1 MNGIPVSSEYT
12 PRTTLDIGTVGGLIL
27 AFASMCGALVYMGME
42 GQGSVNLAGFIDP
55 PAIMM
60 VLGGGLAVALVGFP
74 MSRVISMFPI
84 MRMLFLRKRQHPSGL
99 IREVIL
105 LAAVARREGLLALE
119 PKLNSIDDHFLRLG
133 IQLCVDGIKP
143 ETIEEVLRTEMEAME
158 TRHNEGRKV
167 LETVGR
173 CGPAFGM
180 IATLLGLVMML
191 GNLSNAASIGPS
203 MAVALI
209 GTLYGAVIAN
219 LICIPMAEK
228 LGCLNHEEMLYKE
241 IVLRGILSIQAG
253 DNPIIVLQKL
263 ITFLPPKYRIG
274 LEESGV

>member
-1 MNGIPVSSEYT
+1 MDV
-12 PRTTLDIGTVGGLIL
+12 TTIGGLIL
-27 AFASMCGALVYMGME
+27 GFLMMGCALAFMGMSGE
-42 GQGSVNLAGFIDP
+42 GGMNLAGFIDP

-60 VLGGGLAVALVGFP
+60 VLGGGTAVMLVGFP
-74 MSRVISMFPI
+74 LHRVLSMFPI
-84 MRMLFLRKRQHPSGL
+84 AKKLFFRKKENPAEL
-99 IREVIL
+99 IQGVVK
-105 LAAVARREGLLALE
+105 LAEVARREGLLALDNLAKDIKD
-119 PKLNSIDDHFLRLG
+119 PFVAMG
-133 IQLCVDGIKP
+133 IEMAVDGIKP
-143 ETIEEVLRTEMEAME
+143 EILEEIMRTEIDSME

-209 GTLYGAVIAN
+209 GTLYGAVTAN

-228 LGCLNHEEMLYKE
+228 LACLNHEEVLIKE
-241 IVLRGILSIQAG
+241 IVLRGVLAIQAG
-253 DNPIIVLQKL
+253 DSPRVVERKL
-263 ITFLPPKYRIG
+263 TTFLPPKMR
-274 LEESGV
+274 LSRVTAA